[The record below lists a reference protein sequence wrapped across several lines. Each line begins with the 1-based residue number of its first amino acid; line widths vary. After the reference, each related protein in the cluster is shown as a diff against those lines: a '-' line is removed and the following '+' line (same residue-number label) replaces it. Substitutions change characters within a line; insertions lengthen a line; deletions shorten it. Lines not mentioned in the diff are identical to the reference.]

1 MIHPIRGLYP
11 TYRNNSHI
19 STSKRKKLDEKW
31 ASIRGL
37 YPTYRNINIRGLYP
51 TYRNNSH
58 ISTSKRKKLDE
69 KWAEN
74 LKRYFYKKDIQMVNR
89 QMKRCSTSPITRE
102 MQIKTTMRYH
112 LTPVGGSYYQKE
124 NQ

>member
-19 STSKRKKLDEKW
+19 STSKRK
-31 ASIRGL
+31 
-37 YPTYRNINIRGLYP
+37 N
-51 TYRNNSH
+51 
-58 ISTSKRKKLDE
+58 LDE

-102 MQIKTTMRYH
+102 MQIKTTMRHH
-112 LTPVGGSYYQKE
+112 LTPVGGSYYQKRKSVNIGE
-124 NQ
+124 DMEKKGNFMHCW